1 MRDIRVPGN
10 HSRRKSRN
18 IDTRGGKFVEHS
30 GTATS
35 CISELTLPTRLGH
48 SAAAADEANVR
59 TKGYFWLATHNDA
72 VGEWSQAGAISRHGR
87 AGTWWAAV
95 PEASWPQE
103 REARMLIRSRWNEHF
118 GDRQQE
124 LVLIGTGMDEA
135 ALHAAFNSCL
145 LSDDE
150 FANPESSWSKFV
162 DPFPDWS
169 R

>member
-1 MRDIRVPGN
+1 MRSHTV
-10 HSRRKSRN
+10 S
-18 IDTRGGKFVEHS
+18 
-30 GTATS
+30 
-35 CISELTLPTRLGH
+35 TRLGH

-59 TKGYFWLATHNDA
+59 TKGYFWLATRNDA
-72 VGEWSQAGAISRHGR
+72 VGEWSQAGATSRHGR